1 MNMSLTS
8 EQLLA
13 IIIAVVAAPGF
24 WNLLQALMEKLAE
37 KIFGTKKISNEEIG
51 AKLDVQGRKIDALEE
66 AFYQKN
72 VSDEEKEIKAAR
84 RRILRADDE
93 LRIGIKHS
101 KDFFED
107 ILRDI
112 DYYEAYCDSHPHFKN
127 RVAESAIHNV
137 ADTYDHCKA
146 ANDFL

>member
-1 MNMSLTS
+1 MTLNS
-8 EQLLA
+8 EQVLA
-13 IIIAVVAAPGF
+13 IIIAVIASQGF
-24 WNLLQALMEKLAE
+24 WDLLKAWFEKLNE

-66 AFYQKN
+66 AFYEKN
-72 VSDEEKEIKAAR
+72 ISDEEKEIKAAR

-112 DYYEAYCDSHPHFKN
+112 DSYEAYCDAHPHFKN
-127 RVAESAIHNV
+127 RVAESAIKNV